1 MVVQIINNFLRFNYD
16 LKQKR
21 GSKNP
26 LSIYVLLLIYLYKV
40 LFTAFTMRSTF
51 GKASSIKDGENA
63 NGVSV

>member
-26 LSIYVLLLIYLYKV
+26 LYFIYSTINYLYKV
-40 LFTAFTMRSTF
+40 LFTALTMRSTF
-51 GKASSIKDGENA
+51 GKASSINDGENA